1 MKVTVSL
8 TWSAGD
14 PTMSVAET
22 DVGFHVIAD
31 PRLSEAQVTQACAE
45 LGAVGDEVCDAWRAR
60 VGLSDL
66 QPAR

>member
-22 DVGFHVIAD
+22 DDGFHVEAD

-45 LGAVGDEVCDAWRAR
+45 LGEVGDEVCDAWRAR